1 MKLYTKN
8 QVIFFSVC
16 TLVLGVFFAFVLS
29 KFFFAE
35 KKSVETNASVSF
47 ENSVENPVSDE
58 NILKITSENSESDS
72 VISSNSKNEGY
83 TQEEIQNINVY
94 NLCNEAVVN
103 INTQVVGVNWFLE
116 PVVEDGGSGSG
127 SINVTPYI
135 LLNFLT
141 ISLHCSIKGS

>member
-16 TLVLGVFFAFVLS
+16 TLVLGAVFAFTLS

-35 KKSVETNASVSF
+35 KKSVETKATVSF

-72 VISSNSKNEGY
+72 VIK
-83 TQEEIQNINVY
+83 
-94 NLCNEAVVN
+94 
-103 INTQVVGVNWFLE
+103 
-116 PVVEDGGSGSG
+116 
-127 SINVTPYI
+127 
-135 LLNFLT
+135 
-141 ISLHCSIKGS
+141 